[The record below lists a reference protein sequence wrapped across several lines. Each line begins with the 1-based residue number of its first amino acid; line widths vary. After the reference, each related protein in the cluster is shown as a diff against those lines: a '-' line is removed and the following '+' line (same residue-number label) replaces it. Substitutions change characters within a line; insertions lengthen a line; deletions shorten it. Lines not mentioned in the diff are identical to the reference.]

1 MSAVGSALR
10 RAAAV
15 SGAVVA
21 CAAVVAGAGAA
32 TAAAAQP
39 TQFVAKLYTEA
50 LGRVPDQAGWADAM
64 SFFDRNGCSQATLK
78 TKGEQIFGS
87 PEYAGLGYANA
98 SKALTAYRAVLSSEP
113 DQAGYDNAVR
123 ALNGGYPFAQFVTD
137 LFDSAAF
144 RAMAA
149 TICSADQGYGWG
161 ANDAPTAPLGGAGFS
176 GTQAALQAAIDAT
189 PAGGTLALA
198 PRAVVRLTG
207 TLFVK
212 AGVTVTTTGAPGLS
226 RYADMGRL
234 VRQPGW
240 RGVSVVLNPGAR
252 LERVWV
258 SGARARESAY
268 DRERYSVQVHG
279 GVRAGVIGS
288 RVDNPSGA
296 SSIRALGTADGFPCT
311 DMEVTGNLVESYTAD
326 YFSVRQ
332 TDGISVGC
340 EDTTITGNS
349 VIDATDVALIVFA
362 VSPTVAQAS
371 QVSGNTI
378 VAAGHNANAALGA
391 DPWICTAG
399 PDGPGVA
406 SRSLAGMNMTGNTF
420 WTGSRTYFQIGI
432 SVGTREWFPTN
443 GCNATGGSFTANGT
457 GSGSARV
464 GTGIAVSGV
473 LRTTVTG
480 NSPTIALVP
489 GVNTCPSH
497 AVGASVRDGYA
508 SGTIQT
514 YTDALYFGCIY
525 WPT

>member
-1 MSAVGSALR
+1 MSLLR
-10 RAAAV
+10 RAA
-15 SGAVVA
+15 VA
-21 CAAVVAGAGAA
+21 CAAAVAGAGAFA
-32 TAAAAQP
+32 ASAAAAQP

-50 LGRVPDQAGWADAM
+50 LGRVPDQAGWADAI
-64 SFFDRNGCSQATLK
+64 SFFDSNGCSAATLK
-78 TKGEQIFGS
+78 TKGQQVFQS
-87 PEYAGLGYANA
+87 PEYAALGYDNA
-98 SKALTAYRAVLSSEP
+98 AKVLTAYRAILSSEP
-113 DQAGYDNAVR
+113 DQAGFDARLV
-123 ALNGGYPFAQFVTD
+123 ALDSGYPFASLVSD
-137 LFDSAAF
+137 LFDSSAF
-144 RAMAA
+144 RSMAS
-149 TICSADQGYGWG
+149 TICTADQGYGWG
-161 ANDAPTAPLGGAGFS
+161 VNDAPTTPLGGSGFS

-198 PRAVVRLTG
+198 PHAVVRLTS
-207 TLFVK
+207 TLYVK
-212 AGVTVTTTGAPGLS
+212 AGVTLTTTGAPDVNH
-226 RYADMGRL
+226 YANMGRL

-252 LERVWV
+252 LQNVWV
-258 SGARARESAY
+258 SGARPRESSY

-279 GVRAGVIGS
+279 GTNAGVLSS

-296 SSIRALGTADGFPCT
+296 SSIRALGAADGFPCAN
-311 DMEVTGNLVESYTAD
+311 MQVTGNLVESYTAD

-340 EDTTITGNS
+340 ENTTITGNS

-362 VSPTVAQAS
+362 VSPTVPQAS

-391 DPWICTAG
+391 DPWICSAG

-406 SRSLAGMNMTGNTF
+406 SRSLAGMNMTRNTF

-443 GCNATGGSFTANGT
+443 GCNATGGSFTSNGT
-457 GSGSARV
+457 GTGSARV

-480 NSPTIALVP
+480 NNPTITLVP
-489 GVNTCPSH
+489 GVNTCPSL

-508 SGTIQT
+508 SGTLQS

>member
-1 MSAVGSALR
+1 MSRFR
-10 RAAAV
+10 RAA
-15 SGAVVA
+15 VA
-21 CAAVVAGAGAA
+21 CAAALAGVGAFAA
-32 TAAAAQP
+32 TASAAQP

-50 LGRVPDQAGWADAM
+50 LGRVPDQAGWADAI
-64 SFFDRNGCSQATLK
+64 SFFDSNGCSAATLK
-78 TKGEQIFGS
+78 TKGQQVFGS
-87 PEYAGLGYANA
+87 PEYAALGYGSAA
-98 SKALTAYRAVLSSEP
+98 KVLTAYRAILSSEP
-113 DQAGYDNAVR
+113 DQAGFDTRR
-123 ALNGGYPFAQFVTD
+123 AALDAGYPFASLVSD

-144 RAMAA
+144 RSMAA
-149 TICSADQGYGWG
+149 TICDADQGYGWG
-161 ANDAPTAPLGGAGFS
+161 VNDAPTAPLSGSGFS

-198 PRAVVRLTG
+198 PGAVVRLTG

-212 AGVTVTTTGAPGLS
+212 AGVTLTTTGAPDVNH
-226 RYADMGRL
+226 YANMGRL

-252 LERVWV
+252 LQNVWV
-258 SGARARESAY
+258 SGARPRESSY

-279 GVRAGVIGS
+279 GTDAGVISS

-296 SSIRALGTADGFPCT
+296 SSIRALGAADGFPCSN
-311 DMEVTGNLVESYTAD
+311 MQVTGNLVESYTAD

-340 EDTTITGNS
+340 ENTTITGNS

-362 VSPTVAQAS
+362 VSPTVPQAS
-371 QVSGNTI
+371 QVSGNTV

-391 DPWICTAG
+391 DPWICSAG

-406 SRSLAGMNMTGNTF
+406 SRSLAGMNMTRNTF

-480 NSPTIALVP
+480 NSPTLTLVP
-489 GVNTCPSH
+489 RVNTCPSL

>member
-1 MSAVGSALR
+1 MSRLRLR
-10 RAAAV
+10 RAA
-15 SGAVVA
+15 VA
-21 CAAVVAGAGAA
+21 CAAAVAGAAAFAA
-32 TAAAAQP
+32 TASAAQP

-50 LGRVPDQAGWADAM
+50 LGRTPDQAGWADAM
-64 SFFDRNGCSQATLK
+64 SFFDANGCSAATLK
-78 TKGEQIFGS
+78 TKGEQVFQS
-87 PEYAGLGYANA
+87 PEYAGLGYSNA
-98 SKALTAYRAVLSSEP
+98 AKVLTAYRAILSTEP
-113 DQAGYDNAVR
+113 DQAGFDTRVA
-123 ALNGGYPFAQFVTD
+123 ALDRGYAFGSLVSD
-137 LFDSAAF
+137 LFDSAGF
-144 RAMAA
+144 RAMAS
-149 TICSADQGYGWG
+149 TICTADQGYGWG
-161 ANDAPTAPLGGAGFS
+161 VNDAPTAPLGGSGFS

-207 TLFVK
+207 TLYVK
-212 AGVTVTTTGAPGLS
+212 AGVTLTTTGAPPLS
-226 RYADMGRL
+226 RYAELGRL

-252 LERVWV
+252 LQSVWV
-258 SGARARESAY
+258 SGARPRESSY

-279 GVRAGVIGS
+279 GTNAGVVNS

-296 SSIRALGTADGFPCT
+296 SSIRALGAADGFPCSG
-311 DMEVTGNLVESYTAD
+311 MQVTGNLVESYTAD

-362 VSPTVAQAS
+362 VSPTVPQAS

-391 DPWICTAG
+391 DPWICSAG

-406 SRSLAGMNMTGNTF
+406 SRSLAGMNMTRNTF

-443 GCNATGGSFTANGT
+443 GCNATGGSFTSNGT

-480 NSPTIALVP
+480 NSPTLTLVP
-489 GVNTCPSH
+489 GVNTCPSL

-508 SGTIQT
+508 SGTLQT

>member
-1 MSAVGSALR
+1 MSSGRRTLR
-10 RAAAV
+10 RAAAAL
-15 SGAVVA
+15 GAVVA
-21 CAAVVAGAGAA
+21 CAAAAGVVAE
-32 TAAAAQP
+32 TAAAARP
-39 TQFVAKLYTEA
+39 EQFVAKLYTEA
-50 LGRVPDQAGWADAM
+50 LGRVPDQAGWADAVR
-64 SFFDRNGCSQATLK
+64 FFDVNGCSAATLK
-78 TKGEQIFGS
+78 TKGQQIFGS
-87 PEYAGLGYANA
+87 AEFAALGYSNA
-98 SKALTAYRAVLSSEP
+98 AKVIAAYRAILSTDP
-113 DQAGYDNAVR
+113 DQAGFDAR
-123 ALNGGYPFAQFVTD
+123 RTALDAGYPFASVVTD
-137 LFDSAAF
+137 LFDSAGF
-144 RAMAA
+144 RAMAP
-149 TICSADQGYGWG
+149 TICDADQGYGWG
-161 ANDAPTAPLGGAGFS
+161 VNDAPTAPLGGAGFS

-212 AGVTVTTTGAPGLS
+212 AGVTVTTTGTPGLS
-226 RYADMGRL
+226 RYAEMGRL

-252 LERVWV
+252 LEHVWV
-258 SGARARESAY
+258 SGARARESSY

-279 GVRAGVIGS
+279 GVDAGVVDS

-311 DMEVTGNLVESYTAD
+311 DMEVSGNLVESYTAD

-362 VSPTVAQAS
+362 VSPTVPQAS

-443 GCNATGGSFTANGT
+443 GCNATGGSFTSNGT

-473 LRTTVTG
+473 LRATVTG
-480 NSPTIALVP
+480 NAPTLVLVP

-497 AVGASVRDGYA
+497 AVAASVRDGYA
-508 SGTIQT
+508 SGTIQP